1 MIDRYSEIK
10 YFFEIISKLQKKKR
24 RKQTI
29 FNRIPYIKEDSYA
42 NRVPSV

>member
-1 MIDRYSEIK
+1 MIDRYSDIK
-10 YFFEIISKLQKKKR
+10 YFLKIIWKLQKKKK